1 MSLICDN
8 FTIHTTWNIQIS
20 LLFLLVCTNFAPPY
34 NIYSIM
40 INIIP
45 AIDLIDGKCV
55 RLTKGDY
62 NQKKQYDASP
72 LDMAMHYEDIGI
84 RRLHVVDLDG
94 AKSSSP
100 KNLHVLEEI
109 ATRTSLEI
117 EWGGGIKSDEALRDA
132 FNAGA
137 HHLIIGSVAVSQPE
151 LFARWLGEHGGD
163 RLILGA
169 DVNNGRVAINGWLE
183 ESEQTIESL
192 IDRFIPQ
199 GLREVICTDIAK
211 DGMLQGPTFDLYAR
225 LQAAYPEQ
233 DIIVSGGIS
242 KMDDICRLDEMGLRH
257 VIVGKAIYEGRITLN
272 ELKEWL
278 QNA

>member
-1 MSLICDN
+1 
-8 FTIHTTWNIQIS
+8 
-20 LLFLLVCTNFAPPY
+20 
-34 NIYSIM
+34 M

-62 NQKKQYDASP
+62 NQKKEYSASP
-72 LDMAMHYEDIGI
+72 LDMALRYQDIGI
-84 RRLHVVDLDG
+84 SRLHLVDLDG

-109 ATRTSLEI
+109 ATRTSLDI

-137 HHLIIGSVAVSQPE
+137 SHLIIGSVAANQPE
-151 LFARWLGEHGGD
+151 RFAHWLDTYGGD

-169 DVNNGRVAINGWLE
+169 DISEGRVAINGWLE
-183 ESEQTIESL
+183 QSELTIEEL
-192 IDRFIPQ
+192 IERFRPH
-199 GLREVICTDIAK
+199 GLREVICTDITK
-211 DGMLQGPTFDLYAR
+211 DGMLQGPTFELYAR
-225 LQAAYPEQ
+225 LQTAYPEQ

-242 KMDDICRLDEMGLRH
+242 CMDDIYRLDEMKLRH
-257 VIVGKAIYEGRITLN
+257 VIVGKAIYEGRIKLD
-272 ELKEWL
+272 ELKDFIL
-278 QNA
+278 RR

>member
-1 MSLICDN
+1 
-8 FTIHTTWNIQIS
+8 
-20 LLFLLVCTNFAPPY
+20 
-34 NIYSIM
+34 M

-62 NQKKQYDASP
+62 SQKKQYDASP
-72 LDMAMHYEDIGI
+72 LDMALRYQDIGI

-100 KNLHVLEEI
+100 QNLRVLESI
-109 ATRTSLEI
+109 ATRTTLDI
-117 EWGGGIKSDEALRDA
+117 EWGGGIKSDESLRDA

-137 HHLIIGSVAVSQPE
+137 GHLIIGSVAVSHPE
-151 LFARWLGEHGGD
+151 LLARWLGEYGSD

-169 DVNNGRVAINGWLE
+169 DIHEGRVAIHGWLE
-183 ESEQTIESL
+183 ESEYTIDAL
-192 IDRFIPQ
+192 IDRFVPH

-225 LQAAYPEQ
+225 LQAQYPEQ

-242 KMDDICRLDEMGLRH
+242 QMSDIHRLDAMGLRH
-257 VIVGKAIYEGRITLN
+257 VIVGKAIYEGRITLE
-272 ELKEWL
+272 ELRR
-278 QNA
+278 

>member
-1 MSLICDN
+1 
-8 FTIHTTWNIQIS
+8 
-20 LLFLLVCTNFAPPY
+20 
-34 NIYSIM
+34 M
-40 INIIP
+40 INVIP

-72 LDMAMHYEDIGI
+72 LDMALRYQDIGI

-109 ATRTSLEI
+109 AIRTSLEI
-117 EWGGGIKSDEALRDA
+117 EWGGGVKSDQALYDA
-132 FNAGA
+132 YNAGA
-137 HHLIIGSVAVSQPE
+137 DYLIIGSVAVSKPD
-151 LFARWLGEHGGD
+151 LFARWLDEYGGS

-169 DVNNGRVAINGWLE
+169 DVNAGRVAINGWLE
-183 ESEQTIESL
+183 KSKQTIDAL
-192 IDRFIPQ
+192 IDRFIPH
-199 GLREVICTDIAK
+199 GLKEVICTDISK

-225 LQAAYPEQ
+225 LQAKYPEQ

-242 KMDDICRLDEMGLRH
+242 KMDDIRRLDEMNLRH
-257 VIVGKAIYEGRITLN
+257 VIVGKAIYEGRITLE
-272 ELKEWL
+272 ELKLWL

>member
-1 MSLICDN
+1 
-8 FTIHTTWNIQIS
+8 
-20 LLFLLVCTNFAPPY
+20 
-34 NIYSIM
+34 M
-40 INIIP
+40 INVIP

-72 LDMAMHYEDIGI
+72 LDMALRYQDIGI
-84 RRLHVVDLDG
+84 RRLHIVDLDG

-109 ATRTSLEI
+109 AIRTSLEI
-117 EWGGGIKSDEALRDA
+117 EWGGGIKSDAALYDA
-132 FNAGA
+132 YNAGA
-137 HHLIIGSVAVSQPE
+137 DYLIIGSVAVSKPD
-151 LFARWLGEHGGD
+151 LFARWLEEYGGS

-169 DVNNGRVAINGWLE
+169 DINDGRVAINGWLE
-183 ESEQTIESL
+183 KSKQTIDAL
-192 IDRFIPQ
+192 IDRFVPN

-225 LQAAYPEQ
+225 LQEKYPEQ

-242 KMDDICRLDEMGLRH
+242 KMDDIQRLNEMNLRH
-257 VIVGKAIYEGRITLN
+257 VIVGKAIYEGRITLE
-272 ELKEWL
+272 ELRR
-278 QNA
+278 

>member
-1 MSLICDN
+1 MNKMVDSNDK
-8 FTIHTTWNIQIS
+8 Q
-20 LLFLLVCTNFAPPY
+20 
-34 NIYSIM
+34 SIVNCQLS

-62 NQKKQYDASP
+62 SQKKQYDASP
-72 LDMAMHYEDIGI
+72 LDMALRYQDIGI
-84 RRLHVVDLDG
+84 RRLHLVDLDG

-100 KNLHVLEEI
+100 RNLHVLEEI
-109 ATRTSLEI
+109 ATRTSLDI

-151 LFARWLGEHGGD
+151 LFAHWLKQYSGD

-169 DVNNGRVAINGWLE
+169 DVNDGRVAINGWMDQ
-183 ESEQTIESL
+183 SEQTIEAL
-192 IDRFIPQ
+192 IDHFCPY

-211 DGMLQGPTFDLYAR
+211 DGMLQGPSFDLYAR
-225 LQAAYPEQ
+225 LQAAYPEL

-242 KMDDICRLDEMGLRH
+242 AMDDIYRLNEMNLRH
-257 VIVGKAIYEGRITLN
+257 VIVGKAIYEGRISL
-272 ELKEWL
+272 EEIRRC
-278 QNA
+278 

>member
-1 MSLICDN
+1 
-8 FTIHTTWNIQIS
+8 
-20 LLFLLVCTNFAPPY
+20 
-34 NIYSIM
+34 M

-72 LDMAMHYEDIGI
+72 LDMALRYQDIGI

-94 AKSSSP
+94 AKSNSP

-109 ATRTSLEI
+109 AIRTSLEI
-117 EWGGGIKSDEALRDA
+117 EWGGGIKSDQALYDA
-132 FNAGA
+132 YNAGA
-137 HHLIIGSVAVSQPE
+137 DYLIIGSVAVSKPD
-151 LFARWLGEHGGD
+151 LFARWLDEYGGN

-169 DVNNGRVAINGWLE
+169 DVNEGRVAINGWLE
-183 ESEQTIESL
+183 KSKQTIDAL
-192 IDRFIPQ
+192 IDRFIPH
-199 GLREVICTDIAK
+199 GLREVICTDISK

-225 LQAAYPEQ
+225 LQAKYPEQ

-242 KMDDICRLDEMGLRH
+242 KMDDIRRLDEMKLRH
-257 VIVGKAIYEGRITLN
+257 VIVGKAIYEGRITLE
-272 ELKEWL
+272 ELKLWL

>member
-1 MSLICDN
+1 
-8 FTIHTTWNIQIS
+8 
-20 LLFLLVCTNFAPPY
+20 
-34 NIYSIM
+34 M
-40 INIIP
+40 INVIP

-62 NQKKQYDASP
+62 SQKKQYDASP
-72 LDMAMHYEDIGI
+72 IDMALRYQDIGI

-109 ATRTSLEI
+109 AIRTSLEI
-117 EWGGGIKSDEALRDA
+117 EWGGGIKSDQALYDA
-132 FNAGA
+132 YNAGA
-137 HHLIIGSVAVSQPE
+137 DYLIIGSVAVTKPD
-151 LFARWLGEHGGD
+151 LFARWLDEYGGN

-169 DVNNGRVAINGWLE
+169 DVHDGRVAINGWLE
-183 ESEQTIESL
+183 KSKLTIDAL
-192 IDRFIPQ
+192 IDRFMPH
-199 GLREVICTDIAK
+199 GLREVICTDISK

-225 LQAAYPEQ
+225 LQAKYPEQ
-233 DIIVSGGIS
+233 DVIVSGGIS
-242 KMDDICRLDEMGLRH
+242 KMDDIQRLNEMNLRH

-272 ELKEWL
+272 ELSQWL

>member
-1 MSLICDN
+1 MNKRVDSNDK
-8 FTIHTTWNIQIS
+8 Q
-20 LLFLLVCTNFAPPY
+20 
-34 NIYSIM
+34 SIVNCQLS

-62 NQKKQYDASP
+62 SQKKQYDASP
-72 LDMAMHYEDIGI
+72 LDMALRYQDIGI
-84 RRLHVVDLDG
+84 RRLHLVDLDG

-100 KNLHVLEEI
+100 RNLHVLEEI
-109 ATRTSLEI
+109 ATRTSLDI
-117 EWGGGIKSDEALRDA
+117 EWGGGIKSDDALRDA

-151 LFARWLGEHGGD
+151 LFARWLEQYGGE

-169 DVNNGRVAINGWLE
+169 DVNDGRVAINGWME
-183 ESEQTIESL
+183 QSEQTIEAL
-192 IDRFIPQ
+192 IDRFTPH

-211 DGMLQGPTFDLYAR
+211 DGMLQGPSFDLYAR
-225 LQAAYPEQ
+225 LQAAYPEL

-242 KMDDICRLDEMGLRH
+242 AMDDIYRLNEMNLRH
-257 VIVGKAIYEGRITLN
+257 VIVGKAIYEGRISL
-272 ELKEWL
+272 EEIRRC
-278 QNA
+278 

>member
-1 MSLICDN
+1 
-8 FTIHTTWNIQIS
+8 
-20 LLFLLVCTNFAPPY
+20 
-34 NIYSIM
+34 M
-40 INIIP
+40 INVIP

-72 LDMAMHYEDIGI
+72 LDMALRYQDIGI

-100 KNLHVLEEI
+100 KNLRVLEEI
-109 ATRTSLEI
+109 AARTSLDI

-137 HHLIIGSVAVSQPE
+137 GHLIIGSVAVSKPD
-151 LFARWLGEHGGD
+151 LFARWLEEYGGG

-169 DVNNGRVAINGWLE
+169 DINDGRVAINGWFE
-183 ESEQTIESL
+183 KSGQTIDAL
-192 IDRFIPQ
+192 IDRFVLN

-211 DGMLQGPTFDLYAR
+211 DGMLQGPTFDLYAS
-225 LQAAYPEQ
+225 LQAKYPEQ

-242 KMDDICRLDEMGLRH
+242 KMDDIRRLDEMNLRH
-257 VIVGKAIYEGRITLN
+257 VIVGKAIYEGRITLE
-272 ELKEWL
+272 ELKQWL

>member
-1 MSLICDN
+1 
-8 FTIHTTWNIQIS
+8 
-20 LLFLLVCTNFAPPY
+20 
-34 NIYSIM
+34 M
-40 INIIP
+40 INVIP

-72 LDMAMHYEDIGI
+72 LDMALRYQDIGI

-109 ATRTSLEI
+109 AIRTSLEI
-117 EWGGGIKSDEALRDA
+117 EWGGGIKSDQALYDA
-132 FNAGA
+132 YNAGA
-137 HHLIIGSVAVSQPE
+137 DYLIIGSVAVSKPD
-151 LFARWLGEHGGD
+151 LFARWLDEYGGN

-169 DVNNGRVAINGWLE
+169 DVNEGRVAINGWLKK
-183 ESEQTIESL
+183 SDQTIDAL
-192 IDRFIPQ
+192 IDRFIPH
-199 GLREVICTDIAK
+199 GLREVICTDISK

-242 KMDDICRLDEMGLRH
+242 ALSDIQRLNEMNLRH
-257 VIVGKAIYEGRITLN
+257 VIVGKAIYEGRITLE
-272 ELKEWL
+272 ELRR
-278 QNA
+278 

>member
-1 MSLICDN
+1 
-8 FTIHTTWNIQIS
+8 
-20 LLFLLVCTNFAPPY
+20 
-34 NIYSIM
+34 M
-40 INIIP
+40 INVIP

-72 LDMAMHYEDIGI
+72 LDMALRYQDIGI

-109 ATRTSLEI
+109 AIRTSLEI
-117 EWGGGIKSDEALRDA
+117 EWGGGIKSDQALYDA
-132 FNAGA
+132 YNAGA
-137 HHLIIGSVAVSQPE
+137 DYLIIGSVAVSKPE
-151 LFARWLGEHGGD
+151 LFARWLDEYGGG

-169 DVNNGRVAINGWLE
+169 DINDGRVAINGWLE
-183 ESEQTIESL
+183 KSKQTIDAL
-192 IDRFIPQ
+192 IDRFIPH

-225 LQAAYPEQ
+225 LQAKYPEQ

-242 KMDDICRLDEMGLRH
+242 KMDDIQRLNEMNLRH
-257 VIVGKAIYEGRITLN
+257 VIVGKAIYEGRITLE
-272 ELKEWL
+272 ELKLWL

>member
-1 MSLICDN
+1 
-8 FTIHTTWNIQIS
+8 
-20 LLFLLVCTNFAPPY
+20 
-34 NIYSIM
+34 M
-40 INIIP
+40 INVIP

-72 LDMAMHYEDIGI
+72 LDMALRYQDIGLS
-84 RRLHVVDLDG
+84 RLHVVDLDG

-100 KNLHVLEEI
+100 KNLRVLEQI
-109 ATRTSLEI
+109 ATHTSLDI

-137 HHLIIGSVAVSQPE
+137 GHLIIGSVAVINPD
-151 LFARWLGEHGGD
+151 LFARWLSEYGGS

-169 DVNNGRVAINGWLE
+169 DIHDGRVAINGWLE
-183 ESEQTIESL
+183 ESEQTIEAL
-192 IDRFIPQ
+192 IDRFVPH
-199 GLREVICTDIAK
+199 GLSEVICTDIAK

-225 LQAAYPEQ
+225 LQATYPEH
-233 DIIVSGGIS
+233 DVIVSGGIS
-242 KMDDICRLDEMGLRH
+242 SMDDIRRLNEMRLRH
-257 VIVGKAIYEGRITLN
+257 VIVGKAIYEGRITLE
-272 ELKEWL
+272 ELKLWL

>member
-1 MSLICDN
+1 
-8 FTIHTTWNIQIS
+8 
-20 LLFLLVCTNFAPPY
+20 
-34 NIYSIM
+34 M
-40 INIIP
+40 INVIP

-72 LDMAMHYEDIGI
+72 LDMALRYQDIGI
-84 RRLHVVDLDG
+84 RRLHLVDLDG

-100 KNLHVLEEI
+100 KNLHVLEAI
-109 ATRTSLEI
+109 ATRTSLDI
-117 EWGGGIKSDEALRDA
+117 EWGGGIKSDEVLRDA

-137 HHLIIGSVAVSQPE
+137 NHLIIGSVAVNHPE
-151 LFARWLGEHGGD
+151 LFARWLDTYGGD
-163 RLILGA
+163 RLVLGA

-183 ESEQTIESL
+183 ESEQTIENL
-192 IDRFIPQ
+192 IDCFIPH

-211 DGMLQGPTFDLYAR
+211 DGMLQGPTFDLYTR
-225 LQAAYPEQ
+225 LQGAYPEQ

-242 KMDDICRLDEMGLRH
+242 KMDDILRLDEMNLRH

-272 ELKEWL
+272 ELSQWL

>member
-1 MSLICDN
+1 
-8 FTIHTTWNIQIS
+8 
-20 LLFLLVCTNFAPPY
+20 
-34 NIYSIM
+34 M
-40 INIIP
+40 INVIP

-72 LDMAMHYEDIGI
+72 LDMALRYQDIGI
-84 RRLHVVDLDG
+84 RRLHLVDLDG

-100 KNLHVLEEI
+100 KNLHVLEAI
-109 ATRTSLEI
+109 AIRTSLEI

-137 HHLIIGSVAVSQPE
+137 DHLIIGSVAVSKPE
-151 LFARWLGEHGGD
+151 LFAHWLGEYGGN

-169 DVNNGRVAINGWLE
+169 DINDGRVAINGWLE
-183 ESEQTIESL
+183 ESEQTIEVL
-192 IDRFIPQ
+192 IDRFLPH
-199 GLREVICTDIAK
+199 GLSEVICTDIAK

-225 LQAAYPEQ
+225 LQNAYPEQ

-242 KMDDICRLDEMGLRH
+242 KMDDIRRLDEMNLRH
-257 VIVGKAIYEGRITLN
+257 VIVGKAIYEGRITLE
-272 ELKEWL
+272 ELKLWL

>member
-1 MSLICDN
+1 
-8 FTIHTTWNIQIS
+8 
-20 LLFLLVCTNFAPPY
+20 
-34 NIYSIM
+34 M
-40 INIIP
+40 INVIP

-72 LDMAMHYEDIGI
+72 LDMALRYQDIGI

-109 ATRTSLEI
+109 AIRTSLEI
-117 EWGGGIKSDEALRDA
+117 EWGGGIKSDKALYDA
-132 FNAGA
+132 YNAGA
-137 HHLIIGSVAVSQPE
+137 DYLIIGSVAVSKPD
-151 LFARWLGEHGGD
+151 LFARWLSEYGGG

-169 DVNNGRVAINGWLE
+169 DVNDGRVAINGWLKK
-183 ESEQTIESL
+183 SDQTIDAL
-192 IDRFIPQ
+192 IDRFIPH
-199 GLREVICTDIAK
+199 GLREVICTDISK

-225 LQAAYPEQ
+225 LQAKYPEQ

-242 KMDDICRLDEMGLRH
+242 KMDDIRRLNEMNLRH
-257 VIVGKAIYEGRITLN
+257 VIVGKAIYEGRITLE
-272 ELKEWL
+272 ELKRGL
-278 QNA
+278 P

>member
-1 MSLICDN
+1 
-8 FTIHTTWNIQIS
+8 
-20 LLFLLVCTNFAPPY
+20 
-34 NIYSIM
+34 M
-40 INIIP
+40 INVIP

-72 LDMAMHYEDIGI
+72 LDMALRYQDIGI
-84 RRLHVVDLDG
+84 RRLHMVDLDG

-109 ATRTSLEI
+109 AIRTSLDI
-117 EWGGGIKSDEALRDA
+117 EWGGGIKSDAALYDA
-132 FNAGA
+132 YNAGA
-137 HHLIIGSVAVSQPE
+137 DYLIIGSVAVSKPD
-151 LFARWLGEHGGD
+151 LFARWLEEYGGG

-169 DVNNGRVAINGWLE
+169 DINDGRVAINGWLE
-183 ESEQTIESL
+183 KSKQTIDAL
-192 IDRFIPQ
+192 IDRFVPN

-225 LQAAYPEQ
+225 LQEKYPEQ

-242 KMDDICRLDEMGLRH
+242 KMDDIRRLNEMNLRH
-257 VIVGKAIYEGRITLN
+257 VIVGKAIYEGRITLE
-272 ELKEWL
+272 ELKR
-278 QNA
+278 

>member
-1 MSLICDN
+1 
-8 FTIHTTWNIQIS
+8 
-20 LLFLLVCTNFAPPY
+20 
-34 NIYSIM
+34 M
-40 INIIP
+40 INVIP

-72 LDMAMHYEDIGI
+72 LDMALRYQDIGI
-84 RRLHVVDLDG
+84 SRLHLVDLDG

-109 ATRTSLEI
+109 AIRTSLEI
-117 EWGGGIKSDEALRDA
+117 EWGGGIKSDQALYDA
-132 FNAGA
+132 YNAGA
-137 HHLIIGSVAVSQPE
+137 DYLIIGSVAVSKPD
-151 LFARWLGEHGGD
+151 LFARWLDEYGGG

-169 DVNNGRVAINGWLE
+169 DVNDGRVAINGWLE
-183 ESEQTIESL
+183 KSGQTIDAL
-192 IDRFIPQ
+192 IDRFVPN

-225 LQAAYPEQ
+225 LQAKYPEQ

-242 KMDDICRLDEMGLRH
+242 AMSDIQRLNEMNLRH
-257 VIVGKAIYEGRITLN
+257 VIVGKAIYEGRITLE
-272 ELKEWL
+272 ELK
-278 QNA
+278 QFTI